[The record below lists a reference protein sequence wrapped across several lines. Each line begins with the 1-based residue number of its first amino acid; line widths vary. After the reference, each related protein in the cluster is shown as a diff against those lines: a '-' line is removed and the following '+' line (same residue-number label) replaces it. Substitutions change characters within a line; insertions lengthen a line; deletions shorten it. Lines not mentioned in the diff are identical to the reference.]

1 MIYAS
6 AAPGTNP
13 HRHGGHLYNTGAA
26 CVSPTRMLALEQRH
40 TMQRHTSIN
49 EILSAHMVECHKYL
63 ISLSYDLVCQL
74 FSSEM
79 AYWDQTGLSVC
90 VVQIVNPCLQGK
102 NIFSSAV

>member
-1 MIYAS
+1 
-6 AAPGTNP
+6 
-13 HRHGGHLYNTGAA
+13 
-26 CVSPTRMLALEQRH
+26 
-40 TMQRHTSIN
+40 MQRHTSIN

-90 VVQIVNPCLQGK
+90 VVQIVNPCHVLASCSQGK